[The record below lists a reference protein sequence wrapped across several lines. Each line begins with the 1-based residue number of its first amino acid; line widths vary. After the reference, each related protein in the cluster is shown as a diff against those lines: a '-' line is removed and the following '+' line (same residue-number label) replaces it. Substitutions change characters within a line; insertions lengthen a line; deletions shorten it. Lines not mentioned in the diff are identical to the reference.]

1 MIDFWGT
8 VGRHALR
15 DGAEVAAAL
24 NDVAGRLDGMR
35 PLGLTLF
42 AGRLREYLYRL
53 DRKEFAELEV
63 TLANGEVLPQTAD
76 SFLYARCACV
86 LAGEVEYR
94 RVVKGEASF
103 DRFTKPYLQAA
114 ESLLYL
120 PEQAYEQKTG
130 RRMRVHSEF
139 PIEWMSNRQ
148 GWAEA

>member
-53 DRKEFAELEV
+53 DRKSSQRL
-63 TLANGEVLPQTAD
+63 
-76 SFLYARCACV
+76 R
-86 LAGEVEYR
+86 
-94 RVVKGEASF
+94 
-103 DRFTKPYLQAA
+103 
-114 ESLLYL
+114 
-120 PEQAYEQKTG
+120 
-130 RRMRVHSEF
+130 
-139 PIEWMSNRQ
+139 
-148 GWAEA
+148 